1 MANPDFVKRQEV
13 KLRVCLDWRFLRPT
27 MLDRLGRKRYSPSKS
42 EAYAAP
48 EVIPDID

>member
-1 MANPDFVKRQEV
+1 MASPDLVKRQ
-13 KLRVCLDWRFLRPT
+13 LACLDYRFLRPS